1 MDGGSGYNQWTPEN
15 YVVEVVDCLLRQRG
29 YDGKDDV
36 IDAIGTNVR
45 REFGNVSV
53 SLLENESS
61 EGEGEVIYCGKARE
75 DLSSSRAGVKDPSR

>member
-1 MDGGSGYNQWTPEN
+1 MDGGYNKWTPEN

-36 IDAIGTNVR
+36 IDAVGTNVR

-53 SLLENESS
+53 SLSENESS
-61 EGEGEVIYCGKARE
+61 KREVIYCGKARE
-75 DLSSSRAGVKDPSR
+75 DLSSSRARVKDPSR

>member
-1 MDGGSGYNQWTPEN
+1 MDGGYKWTPEN

-45 REFGNVSV
+45 VSV

-61 EGEGEVIYCGKARE
+61 KGRLFIVEKLGKIYPLPELG
-75 DLSSSRAGVKDPSR
+75 

>member
-1 MDGGSGYNQWTPEN
+1 MGGGNGYNQWTPEN

-61 EGEGEVIYCGKARE
+61 KGTLFIVEKLGKIYPLPELG
-75 DLSSSRAGVKDPSR
+75 

>member
-36 IDAIGTNVR
+36 IDAIGTNFCL
-45 REFGNVSV
+45 EFGNVSV

-61 EGEGEVIYCGKARE
+61 EGRLFIVEKLGKIYPLPE
-75 DLSSSRAGVKDPSR
+75 LE

>member
-1 MDGGSGYNQWTPEN
+1 MDVGGGYNQWTPEN

-45 REFGNVSV
+45 REFGNVMCRCHS
-53 SLLENESS
+53 
-61 EGEGEVIYCGKARE
+61 
-75 DLSSSRAGVKDPSR
+75 